1 MKFTVITLTLV
12 ALVAGAS
19 AASCPSLFPHDTVWG
34 EWNLCCDYIGPNDV
48 SIFLCDVANH
58 CCDQNGYNTG
68 SGAPGC

>member
-19 AASCPSLFPHDTVWG
+19 AASYPSLFPHDTVWG

-48 SIFLCDVANH
+48 ANH